1 MLIVS
6 LPQTPY
12 RMSYDATGRIIEIF
26 DEQVISEKFR
36 KREFVIEVQDGQYP
50 EHVKFQTVND
60 KNSLVDPFPVGSE
73 VKVAFNLRGR
83 GYNKDGKMLY
93 FTNLEAWRIEPA
105 GAAAPQGG
113 NYGGGQ
119 QQQAAPR
126 PVQNQNPG
134 LQAKPAPIASD
145 DDNDLPF

>member
-1 MLIVS
+1 
-6 LPQTPY
+6 
-12 RMSYDATGRIIEIF
+12 MSYDATGRIIEVF

-36 KREFVIEVQDGQYP
+36 KREFVLEVQDGQYP
-50 EHVKFQTVND
+50 EQIKFQTVND

-83 GYNKDGKMLY
+83 GYSKEGKMLY
-93 FTNLEAWRIEPA
+93 FTNLEAWRIEPVGA
-105 GAAAPQGG
+105 GAPQGGG

-134 LQAKPAPIASD
+134 LQQSKPAPIASD

>member
-1 MLIVS
+1 
-6 LPQTPY
+6 
-12 RMSYDATGRIIEIF
+12 MSYEATGRIIEIF

-60 KNSLVDPFPVGSE
+60 KNSLVDPFPVSSE
-73 VKVAFNLRGR
+73 VKVSFNLRGR
-83 GYNKDGKMLY
+83 GYNKNGQMLY

-105 GAAAPQGG
+105 SAGAPQGGG
-113 NYGGGQ
+113 NYGG

-126 PVQNQNPG
+126 PAAQNQNPS
-134 LQAKPAPIASD
+134 LQAKPAAAPIASD

>member
-1 MLIVS
+1 
-6 LPQTPY
+6 
-12 RMSYDATGRIIEIF
+12 MSYDATGRIIEVF

-36 KREFVIEVQDGQYP
+36 KREFVLEVQDGQYP
-50 EHVKFQTVND
+50 EQIKFQTVND

-83 GYNKDGKMLY
+83 GYPKEGKMLY
-93 FTNLEAWRIEPA
+93 FTNLEAWKIEA
-105 GAAAPQGG
+105 GGG
-113 NYGGGQ
+113 GGASYGGG

-126 PVQNQNPG
+126 PAAQNQNPT
-134 LQAKPAPIASD
+134 LRAQPSAAPIASD